1 MTEGAICPI
10 CQNPY
15 HGIIDKE
22 NGSYTLAYEP
32 VGFRT
37 DQNIDSS
44 REEKTDKHYYDIQ
57 PVLLKTDWSKH
68 KDINM
73 CEIIGSGETG
83 KILFY
88 NVGNGQGFAFC
99 KRCGR
104 AAVEYA
110 KVSTK
115 ETIPYAVRPG
125 HKRLWGDDCEAN
137 DKDIARHV
145 VFTGNHPTCYSVLRF
160 KKETGSSEYEN
171 DEQLVYSLGVVLKR
185 ALALSEGID
194 EGEIDFGIKQ
204 EQNALVLFIY
214 DTAKGGC
221 GYSLKFLNPVLCQEI
236 FDIARRTL
244 EETSCNC
251 QIEGGACTRCLI
263 DRNNYKYANLL
274 SKSKVLDWLN
284 KQKDK
289 LLNVPENV
297 KEISPTAKIVYQSL
311 KEIVK
316 QAVKESDV
324 KNISLFVSDV
334 TDDYA
339 VTDWSSIRS
348 EMGKIIN
355 DAITNGKNIQLFV
368 EYHPELHNSLT
379 DKLPFINLK
388 DKFPDCNVTLIKD
401 MGEMKTAIVVE
412 SSNKV
417 RHYFTDHNSALS
429 FSNNWGKNCS
439 HVFVDTNTITFTKQ
453 MEPTYNVSPS
463 LIVREGITHATSFQ
477 IKNYFSTAIAPYVL
491 KKQDIDILCDV
502 LKGKYVNITFSDMY
516 VNSALASLMLVY
528 LIDEM
533 KQLFGFQIKN
543 VTLQLDSPK
552 RKCCNDRFSDW
563 TPISMNFEKKEDA
576 DEYTDNL
583 FQDVLNIEPEH
594 SLSDADH
601 HRWLRLDANDGCYIE
616 IRPDHGISG
625 GYRSDSK
632 YININS
638 LNGSV
643 RVTKNNEDVLYYV
656 IIKKNDE

>member
-1 MTEGAICPI
+1 M
-10 CQNPY
+10 
-15 HGIIDKE
+15 
-22 NGSYTLAYEP
+22 
-32 VGFRT
+32 
-37 DQNIDSS
+37 
-44 REEKTDKHYYDIQ
+44 
-57 PVLLKTDWSKH
+57 
-68 KDINM
+68 
-73 CEIIGSGETG
+73 
-83 KILFY
+83 
-88 NVGNGQGFAFC
+88 
-99 KRCGR
+99 
-104 AAVEYA
+104 
-110 KVSTK
+110 
-115 ETIPYAVRPG
+115 
-125 HKRLWGDDCEAN
+125 
-137 DKDIARHV
+137 
-145 VFTGNHPTCYSVLRF
+145 
-160 KKETGSSEYEN
+160 
-171 DEQLVYSLGVVLKR
+171 
-185 ALALSEGID
+185 
-194 EGEIDFGIKQ
+194 
-204 EQNALVLFIY
+204 
-214 DTAKGGC
+214 
-221 GYSLKFLNPVLCQEI
+221 
-236 FDIARRTL
+236 
-244 EETSCNC
+244 
-251 QIEGGACTRCLI
+251 
-263 DRNNYKYANLL
+263 
-274 SKSKVLDWLN
+274 
-284 KQKDK
+284 
-289 LLNVPENV
+289 
-297 KEISPTAKIVYQSL
+297 
-311 KEIVK
+311 
-316 QAVKESDV
+316 
-324 KNISLFVSDV
+324 
-334 TDDYA
+334 
-339 VTDWSSIRS
+339 
-348 EMGKIIN
+348 
-355 DAITNGKNIQLFV
+355 
-368 EYHPELHNSLT
+368 
-379 DKLPFINLK
+379 
-388 DKFPDCNVTLIKD
+388 TLIKD

-583 FQDVLNIEPEH
+583 FQDVLNIESEH